1 MCLSWSNSPF
11 PMCLCECKADKYWHL
26 FCKNQSETHFVLGLY
41 SSSSSSKSLTRAWN
55 GINWGTK
62 LYIYFSGF
70 GWPHADCLLSEL
82 QGNCQSELVPI
93 VIYCVGLRW
102 QFFCLTR
109 KLGFDI
115 YRAVPIQVIHK
126 PKFALLL
133 PGKPTQESE
142 YNCDTIH
149 IRLALWNPW
158 KSAIFLLKPTFKEF
172 RSWRMSFNSI
182 SVNLKEKYEKNYPQ
196 TLHLPWSVWVVQLV
210 HHFPFHVRLSGGT
223 SAAKKCWF
231 LIRRNVFS

>member
-11 PMCLCECKADKYWHL
+11 PMYLCECKADRYWHL

-55 GINWGTK
+55 GINGGRK

-70 GWPHADCLLSEL
+70 GWPHADCLLSDL

-133 PGKPTQESE
+133 PGKPTQEKWIQLRYQTYQAGPFETHEKVRFSS
-142 YNCDTIH
+142 
-149 IRLALWNPW
+149 WNQPS
-158 KSAIFLLKPTFKEF
+158 KSFVLEECP
-172 RSWRMSFNSI
+172 
-182 SVNLKEKYEKNYPQ
+182 
-196 TLHLPWSVWVVQLV
+196 
-210 HHFPFHVRLSGGT
+210 
-223 SAAKKCWF
+223 SAP
-231 LIRRNVFS
+231 SM